1 MGGGFQILRST
12 DVGFELLDRV
22 LVRAWIATGKGSSMG
37 LHRGPFFFYFYI
49 GEMLMVCR
57 LFGEDGGSLASVPPL
72 LKRDYECRF
81 VSEERKARYVL
92 DMIKHT
98 DEDEGGFRYL
108 VNSFEPEDAPT
119 VLVAPKNSYAPVSAP
134 DQERVMEA
142 SRSAYG

>member
-1 MGGGFQILRST
+1 M
-12 DVGFELLDRV
+12 
-22 LVRAWIATGKGSSMG
+22 K

-92 DMIKHT
+92 DIIKHT
-98 DEDEGGFRYL
+98 DEGGFRYL
-108 VNSFEPEDAPT
+108 VNSFEPEHAPT
-119 VLVAPKNSYAPVSAP
+119 VAGCAKEQLRACECP
-134 DQERVMEA
+134 
-142 SRSAYG
+142 